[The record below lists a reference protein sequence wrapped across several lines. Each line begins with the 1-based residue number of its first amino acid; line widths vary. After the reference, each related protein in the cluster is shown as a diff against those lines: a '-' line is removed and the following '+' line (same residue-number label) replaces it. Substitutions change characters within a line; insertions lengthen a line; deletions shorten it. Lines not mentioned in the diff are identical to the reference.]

1 MIDRRIGQNNRIDF
15 RQFAIVLARFRRGK
29 AMTNL
34 NTKEEKLLFLFSVR
48 SRSMKVLL
56 SISFV
61 SRI

>member
-48 SRSMKVLL
+48 SRSTKVLL